1 MTFGFGDL
9 QLVDEKGETWT
20 SINNGIT
27 EGDAKIKIK

>member
-1 MTFGFGDL
+1 MIFGFEDL
-9 QLVDEKGETWT
+9 RLVDEKGETWT